1 MRLASRLGAAAY
13 RGLFAPGVTVT
24 RDVAFGSG
32 DRGRLDVYRP
42 RRPLAGAPVALF
54 FYGGTW
60 QEGDRGFYHFVGATL
75 ASRGI
80 VTVTPDYRLY
90 PEVCFPD
97 FLRDCA
103 AAVRFTRD
111 NATAWG
117 GDPGRLFLIGQSA
130 GAYNAA
136 MLGLDRR
143 WLGAEGLDPATDL
156 AGVVGLAGPYDF
168 LPLRDETLKSIF
180 GPEPLA
186 QTQPIAHAGGEAPPM
201 LLLVGDK
208 DRAVRPGNSF
218 RLAKAIR
225 AAGGVAEAKAYPG
238 VGHVGILTALLPPL
252 RHRAPVLSDI
262 VGFIGEQTAA
272 VSRRVAA

>member
-24 RDVAFGSG
+24 RDISFGPG
-32 DRGRLDVYRP
+32 ERRRLDVYRP

-60 QEGDRGFYHFVGATL
+60 QEGDRGFYHFVGASL

-111 NATAWG
+111 NAAAWG
-117 GDPGRLFLIGQSA
+117 GDPTRLFLIGQSA

-143 WLGAEGLDPATDL
+143 WLGAEGLDPGTDL
-156 AGVVGLAGPYDF
+156 AGVIGLAGPYDF
-168 LPLRDETLKSIF
+168 LPLRDETLRTIF

-186 QTQPIAHAGGEAPPM
+186 QTQPIAHAGGESPPM

-225 AAGGVAEAKAYPG
+225 AAGGAAEAKAYPG

-252 RHRAPVLSDI
+252 RHRAPVLEDI
-262 VGFIGEQTAA
+262 VGFIDQRTSAEP
-272 VSRRVAA
+272 SRVAA

>member
-1 MRLASRLGAAAY
+1 MGLASRLGAAAY
-13 RGLFAPGVTVT
+13 RGLFAGGVSVT
-24 RDVAFGSG
+24 RDIAFGPG
-32 DRGRLDVYRP
+32 ERGRLDVYRP
-42 RRPLAGAPVALF
+42 RRPLPGAPVAVF

-60 QEGDRGFYHFVGATL
+60 QEGDRAFYHFVGATL

-111 NATAWG
+111 KATAWG

-156 AGVVGLAGPYDF
+156 AGVIGLAGPYDF
-168 LPLRDETLKSIF
+168 LPLRDETLKTIF

-208 DRAVRPGNSF
+208 DRAVRPGTSF

-252 RHRAPVLSDI
+252 RHRAPVLADI
-262 VGFIGEQTAA
+262 VGFIGGQTAA
-272 VSRRVAA
+272 VPRRVAA

>member
-1 MRLASRLGAAAY
+1 MGLASRLGAAAY
-13 RGLFAPGVTVT
+13 RGLFAGGVSVT
-24 RDVAFGSG
+24 RDIAFGPG
-32 DRGRLDVYRP
+32 ERGRLDVYRP
-42 RRPLAGAPVALF
+42 RRPLPGAPVAVF

-60 QEGDRGFYHFVGATL
+60 QEGDRAFYHFVGATL

-111 NATAWG
+111 KATAWG

-156 AGVVGLAGPYDF
+156 AGVIGLAGPYDF
-168 LPLRDETLKSIF
+168 LPLRDETLKTIF

-252 RHRAPVLSDI
+252 RHRAPVLADI
-262 VGFIGEQTAA
+262 VGFIGGQTAA
-272 VSRRVAA
+272 VPRRVAA

>member
-1 MRLASRLGAAAY
+1 MGVASRLGAAAY
-13 RGLFAPGVTVT
+13 RGLFASGVTVS
-24 RDVAFGSG
+24 RDVPFGPG
-32 DRGRLDVYRP
+32 KRGRLDVYRP
-42 RRPLAGAPVALF
+42 RRSLPGAPVAVF

-60 QEGDRGFYHFVGATL
+60 QEGDRAFYHFVGATL

-111 NATAWG
+111 NAAAWG
-117 GDPGRLFLIGQSA
+117 GDPARLFLIGQSA

-143 WLGAEGLDPATDL
+143 WLDAEGLDPGVDL
-156 AGVVGLAGPYDF
+156 AGIIGLAGPYDF
-168 LPLRDETLKSIF
+168 LPLRDETLRTIF

-186 QTQPIAHAGGEAPPM
+186 HTQPITHANSDAPPM

-225 AAGGVAEAKAYPG
+225 AAGGEAQAKAYPG

-252 RHRAPVLSDI
+252 RHRAPVLADI
-262 VGFIGEQTAA
+262 VGFIGERTAA
-272 VSRRVAA
+272 EPCRAAA